1 MGFRCRYCNGAL
13 SYLRAQRRNKFGH
26 GGAEES
32 IGLGSTGINS
42 DELTDADQSVTFSPA
57 TSACQHTED
66 PEGFQPCLVL
76 ATFGSHYRCYL
87 CWLVCTDD
95 TTGVLRVW
103 RRMLSMFGTELL
115 FKDLVP
121 IVPRRF
127 DWLCKER
134 IGLPLRTKQGYGRM
148 LSVGLLAASTA
159 CFFYNLIRGIE
170 GMFVSSG
177 FHRKFALPWVLLVST
192 VACLNLFGLLGRLHP
207 AQAFA
212 AHSSLNTTS
221 TCGTNGMPHMCA
233 IEVDAETTGNID
245 ARRLRV
251 RSSVPG
257 IHGDSPFSP
266 DVVDARRVFLLRR
279 RRKHSSVSCNIR
291 YLFATYVRS
300 RADAQEDENFLP
312 GEISRVA
319 VGRHCELFYS
329 ITLPLHDGVL
339 VRLLILLTVV
349 VATVF
354 GMHVDWLRRAHG
366 GSSVSTR
373 SIRWSS
379 PLPHWCSAQSVGH
392 LTLSLEWSLSSW
404 VA

>member
-1 MGFRCRYCNGAL
+1 MLGVVCSRCL
-13 SYLRAQRRNKFGH
+13 VRNCCSRILFSLCH
-26 GGAEES
+26 D
-32 IGLGSTGINS
+32 ISTGCAKN
-42 DELTDADQSVTFSPA
+42 
-57 TSACQHTED
+57 
-66 PEGFQPCLVL
+66 VL
-76 ATFGSHYRCYL
+76 ACHYAPSRA
-87 CWLVCTDD
+87 T
-95 TTGVLRVW
+95 
-103 RRMLSMFGTELL
+103 
-115 FKDLVP
+115 
-121 IVPRRF
+121 
-127 DWLCKER
+127 
-134 IGLPLRTKQGYGRM
+134 
-148 LSVGLLAASTA
+148 AACCQAAYSQQA
-159 CFFYNLIRGIE
+159 LHVFYNLIRGIE

-192 VACLNLFGLLGRLHP
+192 VACLTLFGLLGRLHP

-266 DVVDARRVFLLRR
+266 DVVDARRVFLFRR

-291 YLFATYVRS
+291 HLFAAYVRS

-329 ITLPLHDGVL
+329 ITLPLVDITHQHSTHNQHIAHISRTVL
-339 VRLLILLTVV
+339 STSVV
-349 VATVF
+349 VSVLIVSQRSCSSSGRTVLH
-354 GMHVDWLRRAHG
+354 GLHAYLWLKKK
-366 GSSVSTR
+366 STFT
-373 SIRWSS
+373 W
-379 PLPHWCSAQSVGH
+379 
-392 LTLSLEWSLSSW
+392 
-404 VA
+404 